1 MFILF
6 MATVGILYLGYKAIM
21 ALPKGK
27 EEPLTEDEIR
37 WCFPELVFEDGEWK
51 YDR

>member
-1 MFILF
+1 MLIYIL
-6 MATVGILYLGYKAIM
+6 AVALIGYLGYKAII

-51 YDR
+51 YER